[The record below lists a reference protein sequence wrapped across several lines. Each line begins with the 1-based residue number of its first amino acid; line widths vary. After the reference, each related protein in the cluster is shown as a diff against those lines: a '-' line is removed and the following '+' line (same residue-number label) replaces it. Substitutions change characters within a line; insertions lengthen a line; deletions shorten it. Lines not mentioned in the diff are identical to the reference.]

1 MKVMFEW
8 SEACEK
14 GFQEL
19 KYKLTYSPII
29 TLREGYEGIVVYY
42 DVSRVGLGCVL
53 MNHGKV
59 IND

>member
-1 MKVMFEW
+1 MVET
-8 SEACEK
+8 CEK

-53 MNHGKV
+53 MNHGKA